1 MQGSSDTIKSERY
14 QSASSS
20 PHSITQSNIL
30 CLKKYECNLWIRMYA
45 AIGLITKRSVGC
57 GAFDYTSLSDE
68 VSYFDDFIGFLFN
81 FLGQKRRN

>member
-1 MQGSSDTIKSERY
+1 
-14 QSASSS
+14 
-20 PHSITQSNIL
+20 
-30 CLKKYECNLWIRMYA
+30 MYA

-68 VSYFDDFIGFLFN
+68 VSYFDDFFGFLFN